1 MKYTKPTTQKDI
13 RRDWHLVDLKGKVLG
28 RIAGNIAKLL
38 QGKAKPYFVPYL
50 DCGDY
55 VVVVNA
61 KLVEVTGKKSS
72 QKTYEKYSG
81 YPGGR
86 KVKTYSQVK
95 EEKPTRII
103 LEAVSG
109 MLPKNTLRD
118 SMLKRLYIS
127 PDENHEYKNKFTS

>member
-1 MKYTKPTTQKDI
+1 MKYTKPTTQSDI

-86 KVKTYSQVK
+86 KVKTYNQVK